1 MKIIIELLTT
11 LLILILGYVGA
22 CQYLKYGDF
31 KKIDKDCL
39 NPGRNRIIYLCV
51 GALVNIGLVILFNTL
66 YVEISFLEQMKIL
79 ILTGFI
85 YPMAIIDY
93 RVHKI
98 PNQLLLIAFVIRIII
113 YVIEFIISKDD
124 AIVTVKS
131 DLAGAVIIGGFFLII
146 LLVFKNSIGMGD
158 IKLFALMGL
167 YQGLLGAFNSVF
179 FSLIVSFFI
188 SLALLLSKRKNRKDV
203 IPFGPSIYAGTV
215 VGILL
220 TGL

>member
-1 MKIIIELLTT
+1 
-11 LLILILGYVGA
+11 
-22 CQYLKYGDF
+22 
-31 KKIDKDCL
+31 
-39 NPGRNRIIYLCV
+39 
-51 GALVNIGLVILFNTL
+51 
-66 YVEISFLEQMKIL
+66 
-79 ILTGFI
+79 
-85 YPMAIIDY
+85 MAIIDY

-146 LLVFKNSIGMGD
+146 LLIFKNCIGMGD

-188 SLALLLSKRKNRKDV
+188 SLALLISKRKNRKDV

>member
-22 CQYLKYGDF
+22 CQYLKYGDL

-79 ILTGFI
+79 ILTGCI

-146 LLVFKNSIGMGD
+146 LLIFKNCIGMGD

-188 SLALLLSKRKNRKDV
+188 SLALLISKRKNRKDV